1 MMRNNA
7 ASISSSLLDW
17 ARAPWPF
24 ARIFGHVVIALW
36 IWGAIALV
44 DNLIQSYDPDYMAR
58 YSPKYFWGF
67 VTTLKLVVI
76 SVSIGAVLSIP
87 VAFGRMSRN
96 RIFAGFSYCYV
107 YFFRGTPLLAQIFL
121 VYYGFGQFRPELQ
134 DMGLWWLFRDAWYCA
149 LLTFSLNTA
158 AYQAEILR
166 GAVQSVPRGQP
177 EAAQALGLHKAVI
190 FFRIVL
196 PQALIVAL
204 RPYGNEIILMVKGS
218 AIVSIV
224 TVFDLMG
231 ETKRAFSQTYDFQ
244 MYIYAALFYLVVVE
258 LMRRLWD
265 VFEDRLTH
273 HLKRIPDP
281 E

>member
-1 MMRNNA
+1 
-7 ASISSSLLDW
+7 
-17 ARAPWPF
+17 
-24 ARIFGHVVIALW
+24 
-36 IWGAIALV
+36 
-44 DNLIQSYDPDYMAR
+44 
-58 YSPKYFWGF
+58 
-67 VTTLKLVVI
+67 
-76 SVSIGAVLSIP
+76 
-87 VAFGRMSRN
+87 MSRN

-244 MYIYAALFYLVVVE
+244 MYIYAALFYLIVVE